1 MGVPHLL
8 LAAAASLVVKDL
20 NVDDNSNMRKRSSHT
35 LMAAIVARGG
45 GASQNSLSSDMAGS
59 VTSIKTARDID
70 DLGDEGGSMSLLG
83 ELRQIHFFTSLSSLV
98 ITSINVWNIR
108 FKHYEIV
115 MFCLLCGWTT
125 FFMRYERPLPP
136 WWCSLCVVGCS
147 LCLFWS
153 LAVCRSLLPPP
164 PLPPPGTIFIPATYC
179 VASTMLTAIGRSCFV
194 SRLLLRLSGN
204 W

>member
-8 LAAAASLVVKDL
+8 LAVAASLVVKDL

-45 GASQNSLSSDMAGS
+45 GASQNSLASDMAGS

-70 DLGDEGGSMSLLG
+70 DLGDEGGSMSILG

-136 WWCSLCVVGCS
+136 LVVPT
-147 LCLFWS
+147 
-153 LAVCRSLLPPP
+153 V
-164 PLPPPGTIFIPATYC
+164 
-179 VASTMLTAIGRSCFV
+179 
-194 SRLLLRLSGN
+194 
-204 W
+204 